1 MKERSDLNPSTWLRT
16 MQYRWAP
23 FAPAGR
29 PGYERDRIDRE
40 ERGEEDLVDSVEVS
54 GQVGEEEARTLGRSG
69 RER

>member
-1 MKERSDLNPSTWLRT
+1 